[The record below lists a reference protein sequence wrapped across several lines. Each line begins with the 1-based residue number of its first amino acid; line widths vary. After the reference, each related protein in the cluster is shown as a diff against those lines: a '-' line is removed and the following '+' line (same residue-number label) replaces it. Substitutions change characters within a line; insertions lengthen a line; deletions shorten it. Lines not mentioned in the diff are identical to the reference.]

1 MRRSLLCAVF
11 ALSILFVPQLRADGV
26 DLFTYQVG
34 NTSIQWQLDAS
45 PIPSWFSP
53 GYAFSIYNVPYTLNG
68 VADTGS
74 VIFLDFTTHNGGVT
88 IVSDTTHHEV
98 LEAYFA
104 MLYSGSENAPTFLLG
119 TFNLSDAFNQNPTGG
134 WSAATLSITAVPEPS
149 SLLFLGTG
157 LAGLAGAIRRKVR
170 Q

>member
-1 MRRSLLCAVF
+1 MRRLIACAFLALCFV
-11 ALSILFVPQLRADGV
+11 VPQLRADGI
-26 DLFTYQVG
+26 DLFTYNVG
-34 NTSIQWQLDAS
+34 SVNVQWQMDAS
-45 PIPSWFSP
+45 PTPSWFSL
-53 GYAFSIYNVPYTLNG
+53 GTGFSIDNAPYTLNG

-74 VIFLDFTTHNGGVT
+74 IIFLDHITHNGGVT

-119 TFNLSDAFNQNPTGG
+119 TFNLSDAFNQTPNGSWG
-134 WSAATLSITAVPEPS
+134 AATLTITAVPEPS
-149 SLLFLGTG
+149 SLLLLGSG
-157 LAGLAGAIRRKVR
+157 LAGLAGIIRRKLH